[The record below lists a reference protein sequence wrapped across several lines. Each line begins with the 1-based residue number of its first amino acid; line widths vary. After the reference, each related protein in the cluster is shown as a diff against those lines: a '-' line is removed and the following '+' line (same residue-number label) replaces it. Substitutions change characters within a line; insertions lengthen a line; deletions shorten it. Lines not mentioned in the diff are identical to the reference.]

1 MKKLVTPIARAGR
14 AAAAWL
20 HRTQVAYGSLPDG
33 QVVRVSYGHRR
44 LPRADEPAGGGIVKL
59 QGLERLFP
67 NTRSR
72 FNLLYLVTSRLPD
85 GAVALARTA
94 KKKGARLVVNQ
105 NGVAYAAWF
114 GPGWERVN
122 APMIDLLA
130 LADHVFYQSEFCR
143 LSADRFLAPR
153 VGPSEIL
160 YNCAD
165 TTRFA
170 PAGGRESR
178 PLTLLLGG
186 TQYQWYRLDL
196 ALQVLAIVSRSI
208 SDVRLLVTGRLRWP
222 GHRAPATQA
231 RDRARELGVL
241 DRVEFLGP
249 YSQAAAPD
257 IFRRADILIHT
268 QYNDSCPTTVIEA
281 MAVGLPVVHSKSGGV
296 PELVGPDAGA
306 GVDAPL
312 DWERH
317 HLADPAAM
325 ADAVRTIAAD
335 RPRYAAAARQRAVD
349 RFDLRPWLSR
359 HQSVFA
365 ELVVRT

>member
-1 MKKLVTPIARAGR
+1 MARPLARGVRSALALGYRAG
-14 AAAAWL
+14 ATLA
-20 HRTQVAYGSLPDG
+20 GLPNDG
-33 QVVRVSYGHRR
+33 RVHVSYGHRR
-44 LPRADEPAGGGIVKL
+44 LPRPDEIEAGGIVKL

-67 NTRSR
+67 NTPSR
-72 FNLLYLVTSRLPD
+72 FNVLYLVTSRLPD

-94 KKKGARLVVNQ
+94 RKKGARVVVNQ
-105 NGVAYAAWF
+105 NGVAYPAWA
-114 GPGWERVN
+114 GEEWTRIN
-122 APMIDLLA
+122 TPMTELLA
-130 LADHVFYQSEFCR
+130 LADHVFYQSDFCR
-143 LSADRFLAPR
+143 LCADRFLAPR

-170 PAGGRESR
+170 PAGDRPPR

-196 ALQVLAIVSRSI
+196 ALQILAR
-208 SDVRLLVTGRLRWP
+208 VRQHVADARLIVTGQLRWSD
-222 GHRAPATQA
+222 HRAPATQA

-257 IFRRADILIHT
+257 IFRRADILVHT
-268 QYNDSCPTTVIEA
+268 KYNDPCPTTVIEA
-281 MAVGLPVVHSKSGGV
+281 MATGLPVVYSNSGGV
-296 PELVGPDAGA
+296 PELVGSDAGA

-312 DWERH
+312 DWERDH
-317 HLADPAAM
+317 PADPAAM
-325 ADAVRTIAAD
+325 AEAVMTVAAD

-349 RFDLRPWLSR
+349 RFDLQSWLAR

-365 ELVVRT
+365 NLVGRA